1 MSNTYKRDNVAFRA
15 QMAALA
21 DARKFALYPDL
32 RPYGRPSEHY
42 DDTLALNAEAHKA
55 VYIPKPFNST
65 PLWIVLFAAIGL
77 PILVAVAIWV
87 VGAIL

>member
-1 MSNTYKRDNVAFRA
+1 MSNQYKRNDKAFRA
-15 QMAALA
+15 QMATLA
-21 DARKFALYPDL
+21 DERKLALYPDL
-32 RPYGRPSEHY
+32 RPYGRKSEYY

-77 PILVAVAIWV
+77 PILVAVTIWV
-87 VGAIL
+87 IGAIL